1 MEVAIN
7 TGSNFLAEPLAVATE
22 QLLLRLPEELVRR
35 FRRAVPSR
43 KRSQFVQQLLEQ
55 ALPRGDSDDDPLYL
69 AALDV
74 EGQGR
79 LNTEMAEWEAAALKD
94 GLDEAEGPAFRP

>member
-1 MEVAIN
+1 M
-7 TGSNFLAEPLAVATE
+7 ATE

-43 KRSQFVQQLLEQ
+43 ERSHFVQRLLEQ
-55 ALPRGDSDDDPLYL
+55 ALPAGDSDDDPLYL

-74 EGQGR
+74 ER
-79 LNTEMAEWEAAALKD
+79 HAHLNAEMDEWEAATLED
-94 GLDEAEGPAFRP
+94 GLDAEVPASRP